1 MGQTGE
7 LHVAPTGAALGILV
21 AVVVGFPS
29 GRQWAASGGF
39 ERWID
44 LLRHKRRAG
53 VTKIALL
60 SFAILMAGCTSEAER
75 LVQQYE
81 MNDSI
86 CKKSHVYGTGSYWNC
101 RAARDQM
108 VVLRNNTL
116 RRALIHCCRAQGTQ
130 GAQLGDEFQPLCVA
144 GICTAV

>member
-1 MGQTGE
+1 M
-7 LHVAPTGAALGILV
+7 AL
-21 AVVVGFPS
+21 
-29 GRQWAASGGF
+29 
-39 ERWID
+39 EID

-60 SFAILMAGCTSEAER
+60 SFAILVAGCTSSTER

-101 RAARDQM
+101 RATRDRM
-108 VVLRNNTL
+108 VMLQQQHSAESTDTFL
-116 RRALIHCCRAQGTQ
+116 Q
-130 GAQLGDEFQPLCVA
+130 GAGDA
-144 GICTAV
+144 GTAAGVITRAAP

>member
-108 VVLRNNTL
+108 VVLQKQHSAESTDTL
-116 RRALIHCCRAQGTQ
+116 LQ
-130 GAQLGDEFQPLCVA
+130 GAGDA
-144 GICTAV
+144 GRPAWR